1 MSFIAKALGQLM
13 TALNLGR
20 KEKALYLAGIDHPP
34 APLHELEHVQEA
46 IWEFLY
52 VVKVY
57 ETACL
62 NKCVCVCLCGV
73 EQGSPAQYL
82 VKIQFHQWDKRD
94 QAPTEYDP
102 QVCPSA
108 QPLCLWQAQ

>member
-13 TALNLGR
+13 TALSLGR
-20 KEKALYLAGIDHPP
+20 KEKALYQAGTDHPP
-34 APLHELEHVQEA
+34 APLHELEHIQEA

-62 NKCVCVCLCGV
+62 NACMCVCACV
-73 EQGSPAQYL
+73 EWNEDLQ
-82 VKIQFHQWDKRD
+82 HN
-94 QAPTEYDP
+94 T
-102 QVCPSA
+102 
-108 QPLCLWQAQ
+108 